1 MGHDRTGGLDRRQFL
16 QRAGASASLLTV
28 PGLLAACGSSDD
40 DAGGSGGGGAGTL
53 KIGYVTP
60 SSGALAPFAEA
71 DNYILGGVRKAFADG
86 IKTKKGTAKV
96 DIIVK
101 DSQSSPDRAG
111 AVASDLILK
120 DGVDLI
126 VVSSTPETTNPV
138 SDQCELNGVPCISS
152 VAPWQ
157 AWFFPRKGDPKKP
170 FKSTF
175 HFFWGL
181 EDLTSMYTDMWA
193 QVSTNKVV
201 GGLWPN
207 DSDGNSMSD
216 KKQGVPPAI
225 AKAGYKTIDPGR
237 YENGTNDF
245 SAQIARF
252 KAANAQVLTGVP
264 IPPDFPNF
272 YKQASQQ
279 GYHPQIASIAKAV
292 LFPSAVEAL
301 GELGDGVSTEVW
313 WSPKHPFSSSLTSQS
328 AQQVADAY
336 EQSSGKQWTQP
347 LGFAHAVFEVAA
359 HALGAASDPKDKQ
372 AVAEAISKTRMDT
385 LVGSVD
391 WTSGPVPNVA
401 KTPLTGGQWRRESGK
416 YELVIVSNANA
427 NATKIP
433 KDGDLKAIGG

>member
-1 MGHDRTGGLDRRQFL
+1 MGHERGGRLDRRQFL
-16 QRAGASASLLTV
+16 QRAGASGALLSTS
-28 PGLLAACGSSDD
+28 GFLAACGSSSGG
-40 DAGGSGGGGAGTL
+40 GGSGGAGTI

-60 SSGALAPFAEA
+60 ASGALAPFAEA
-71 DNYILGGVRKAFADG
+71 DDYILSGVRKAFADG

-96 DIIVK
+96 QIVVK
-101 DSQSSPDRAG
+101 DSQSNPDRAG

-120 DGVDLI
+120 DGVDLV

-157 AWFFPRKGDPKKP
+157 GWFFPRKGDPKKP

-181 EDLTSMYTDMWA
+181 EDLTAMYADMWK

-207 DSDGNSMSD
+207 DTDGNSLSD

-245 SAQIARF
+245 SAQIARY
-252 KAANAQVLTGVP
+252 KSAGAQVLTGVP

-272 YKQASQQ
+272 YKQAAQQ
-279 GYHPQIASIAKAV
+279 GFRPRIASIAKAV
-292 LFPSAVEAL
+292 LFPSAVAALGAL
-301 GELGDGVSTEVW
+301 GEGISTEVW
-313 WSPKHPFSSSLTSQS
+313 WSPTHPFSSSLTGET
-328 AQQVADAY
+328 AKQVADGY
-336 EQSSGKQWTQP
+336 EQASGKQWTQP

-359 HALGAASDPKDKQ
+359 KALATASDPKDKQ
-372 AVAEAISKTRMDT
+372 AVAQAISKTNMET
-385 LVGSVD
+385 LVGPVD

-401 KTPLTGGQWRRESGK
+401 KTPLTGGQWRRKGGK
-416 YELVIVSNANA
+416 YDLIVVSNANP
-427 NATKIP
+427 NASKIP
-433 KDGDLKAIGG
+433 KAGDLRPIGT

>member
-1 MGHDRTGGLDRRQFL
+1 MGHQNAVRLDRRQFL
-16 QRAGASASLLTV
+16 QRAGASGALLSSSAF
-28 PGLLAACGSSDD
+28 LAACGSSKSG
-40 DAGGSGGGGAGTL
+40 GGSGGGAGTI

-71 DNYILGGVRKAFADG
+71 DSYILSGVRKAFADG
-86 IKTKKGTAKV
+86 LKTKKGTAKV
-96 DIIVK
+96 QIIVK
-101 DSQSSPDRAG
+101 DSQSNPDRAG

-157 AWFFPRKGDPKKP
+157 GWFFPRKGDPKKP

-181 EDLTSMYTDMWA
+181 EDLTAMYADMWK

-207 DSDGNSMSD
+207 DTDGNSLSD
-216 KKQGVPPAI
+216 KKQGVPPAM

-245 SAQIARF
+245 SAQIARY
-252 KAANAQVLTGVP
+252 KSAGAQVLTGVP

-272 YKQASQQ
+272 YKQAAQQ
-279 GYHPQIASIAKAV
+279 GYRPRIASIAKAV
-292 LFPSAVEAL
+292 LFPSAVDALGAL
-301 GELGDGVSTEVW
+301 GEGVSTEVW
-313 WSPKHPFSSSLTSQS
+313 WSPAHPFSSSLTGET
-328 AQQVADAY
+328 AKQVADGY
-336 EQSSGKQWTQP
+336 EQASGKHWTQP
-347 LGFAHAVFEVAA
+347 LGFAHAIFEVAA
-359 HALGAASDPKDKQ
+359 KALSTASDPKDKQ
-372 AVAEAISKTRMDT
+372 AVAQAISKTKMET
-385 LVGSVD
+385 LVGPVD

-401 KTPLTGGQWRRESGK
+401 KTPLTGGQWRRKAGK
-416 YELVIVSNANA
+416 YDLVIVSNANP
-427 NATKIP
+427 NAGKVP
-433 KDGDLKAIGG
+433 KAGDLQPIGA